1 MIEEGD
7 VWRYPY
13 LWRWQDHRGEA
24 EGRKPR
30 PCVLAVKVAAT
41 EAKTRLFLLA
51 ITSKGPNAETV
62 TLQVPDIERRRAGLT
77 HDLELWIILN
87 EVNVDI
93 LEDSFYLE
101 PDGKLG
107 SFSASF
113 LKTIKTEL
121 LAEMKKQH
129 IRPISRSDG

>member
-24 EGRKPR
+24 EGRKSR
-30 PCVLAVKVAAT
+30 PCVLAVKVVAAN
-41 EAKTRLFLLA
+41 EKTRLFLLA
-51 ITSKGPNAETV
+51 ITSKAPSAETAA
-62 TLQVPDIERRRAGLT
+62 LQIPDIEKRRSGLA
-77 HDLELWIILN
+77 HDLELWIVLN

-107 SFSASF
+107 HFSASF
-113 LKTIKTEL
+113 LKTIKMGL
-121 LAEMKKQH
+121 LAEMKKQR